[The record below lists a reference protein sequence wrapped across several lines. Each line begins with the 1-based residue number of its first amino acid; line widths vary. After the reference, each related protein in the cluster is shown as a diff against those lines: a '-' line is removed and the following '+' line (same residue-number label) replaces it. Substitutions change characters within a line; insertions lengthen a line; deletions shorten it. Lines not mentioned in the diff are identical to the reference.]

1 MRVATWNLDHAYN
14 ASRPTQLQIN
24 KIVEINPDIIVLTET
39 CENVSLQDYGYTV
52 SYPEQKNGHEKYC
65 VAIWSRHPILSSPFI
80 QETML
85 AVCAEIDSPL
95 GKVLVYGTIIPY
107 HGYKGLNGKSSI
119 WEEHYKAIEK
129 QGSDWTALLNTFKN
143 KPLIVAGDFNQ
154 TRDRSKQTYGTEKGR
169 QLLSDQLTQNKLV
182 CLTEENFGDAGKLS
196 IDPKK
201 GKVRNN
207 IDHICTSKSFL
218 KPHYVGA
225 WDHFNHDNLF
235 LSDHNGVYVDFEEK

>member
-14 ASRPTQLQIN
+14 ASRPIQLQIN
-24 KIVEINPDIIVLTET
+24 KIVEINPDIIVVTET
-39 CENVSLQDYGYTV
+39 CESISLQDYGYKV
-52 SYPEQKNGHEKYC
+52 CYPQQKNSHGKYC
-65 VAIWSRHPILSSPFI
+65 VGIWSKYPVLSSPVI

-95 GKVLVYGTIIPY
+95 GKLLVYGTIIPY
-107 HGYKGLNGKSSI
+107 HGYKGSDGKSGA

-143 KPLIVAGDFNQ
+143 IPLIVAGDFNQ
-154 TRDRSKQTYGTEKGR
+154 TRDGSKQSYGTEKGR
-169 QLLSDQLTQNKLV
+169 QLLSDKLTLNKLV
-182 CLTEENFGDAGKLS
+182 CLTEENFGASGKLS

-201 GKVRNN
+201 AKVRNN
-207 IDHICTSKSFL
+207 IDHICTSSSFL

-225 WDHFNHDNLF
+225 WDHFTDDNLF
-235 LSDHNGVYVDFEEK
+235 LSDHNGVYLDFNEK